1 VKEESMPGGPPPK
14 FVVKSAVAVHNFLY
28 RISGGRVGGKFSGA
42 PVLLLD
48 VKGRKSSQLR
58 TVPLLYV
65 TTDKGFALIASFAG
79 SPKHP
84 DWYLNL
90 EAAGVA
96 EVDIRGRRIR
106 VRVETVDPE
115 SERYRKIWRDA
126 AALYP
131 DYDTYQTRTTRRI
144 PIVELVPLS

>member
-1 VKEESMPGGPPPK
+1 MAKRPPPK
-14 FVVKSAVAVHNFLY
+14 FLVKSVVGVHNFLY
-28 RISGGRVGGKFSGA
+28 RISGGRIGGSFSGA
-42 PVLLLD
+42 PVLLLT
-48 VKGRKSSQLR
+48 VKGRKSGTPQ
-58 TVPLLYV
+58 TVPLLNI
-65 TTDKGFALIASFAG
+65 TTDRGFALIASFAG

-84 DWYLNL
+84 AWYLNL

-96 EVDIRGRRIR
+96 EVQVGGRHIR
-106 VRVETVDPE
+106 VRAETVDPE
-115 SERYRKIWRDA
+115 CERYRTIWRDA